1 MAKSRPVQ
9 DRVVKDRSPL
19 SFDEG
24 SSRLWKC
31 IVYSGVFHAGF
42 IWSLWVMPHLPV
54 RTAPAY
60 PVYTVELVGGEKL
73 GGTILGTELPAAEPK
88 KETKKVMVEPVKKE
102 PPKKKEAAQHKT
114 AKKEVVVQEPP
125 KKEAPKK
132 EVSKA
137 VESPAAMREIVKPEK
152 AKAKIKEQAQAA
164 EGLPEGV
171 REKLIQAALQRVRDR
186 AEAGRKAEAVRE
198 APPKAE
204 TQPMSA
210 GPGEGVGAA
219 APGSGGAGGGM
230 VKAFEFLVYRNQM
243 LRVIRDR
250 WTWVGPRSDLE
261 VTVRFGIR
269 ENGQIVG
276 LRIIRLSGDP
286 SYDDSVLRA
295 VAKASPLSPPPEN
308 YRKEFMDV
316 ELTFRPKDLGG

>member
-1 MAKSRPVQ
+1 
-9 DRVVKDRSPL
+9 
-19 SFDEG
+19 
-24 SSRLWKC
+24 
-31 IVYSGVFHAGF
+31 
-42 IWSLWVMPHLPV
+42 
-54 RTAPAY
+54 
-60 PVYTVELVGGEKL
+60 
-73 GGTILGTELPAAEPK
+73 
-88 KETKKVMVEPVKKE
+88 
-102 PPKKKEAAQHKT
+102 
-114 AKKEVVVQEPP
+114 
-125 KKEAPKK
+125 
-132 EVSKA
+132 
-137 VESPAAMREIVKPEK
+137 
-152 AKAKIKEQAQAA
+152 
-164 EGLPEGV
+164 
-171 REKLIQAALQRVRDR
+171 
-186 AEAGRKAEAVRE
+186 
-198 APPKAE
+198 
-204 TQPMSA
+204 MSA

-219 APGSGGAGGGM
+219 APGSGGAGGGI

-295 VAKASPLSPPPEN
+295 VAKASPLPPPPEN